1 MGHVSLATGEK
12 ALALGA
18 NSDASGAKS
27 MAIGSTSIANGE
39 DSISIG
45 DNAQSKEFGVALGGK
60 SNVNASEENAVALGN
75 GAKSEHVGSVA
86 LGSNSETEA
95 ARGTSDALVNGYTF
109 EGFAATHPNSTVSV
123 GKSGAERTITNVA
136 AGRVT
141 SNSTDAI
148 NGSQLYA
155 TNNML
160 TNVSETI
167 TTILGGNAEIEQHGN
182 NLGKIRTYN
191 IGGTD
196 SNYGRFWYLS

>member
-1 MGHVSLATGEK
+1 M
-12 ALALGA
+12 
-18 NSDASGAKS
+18 
-27 MAIGSTSIANGE
+27 ANG
-39 DSISIG
+39 
-45 DNAQSKEFGVALGGK
+45 
-60 SNVNASEENAVALGN
+60 
-75 GAKSEHVGSVA
+75 
-86 LGSNSETEA
+86 
-95 ARGTSDALVNGYTF
+95 YPF

-141 SNSTDAI
+141 FNSTDAI

-182 NLGKIRTYN
+182 NLGKIRTYD

>member
-1 MGHVSLATGEK
+1 MATG
-12 ALALGA
+12 A
-18 NSDASGAKS
+18 NA
-27 MAIGSTSIANGE
+27 
-39 DSISIG
+39 
-45 DNAQSKEFGVALGGK
+45 
-60 SNVNASEENAVALGN
+60 NASEENAVALGN

-95 ARGTSDALVNGYTF
+95 ARGTSDALANGYPF

-141 SNSTDAI
+141 FNSTDAI

-182 NLGKIRTYN
+182 NLGKIRTYD

-196 SNYGRFWYLS
+196 SNYGRVWYLS